1 MDEINEYKGLRIWG
15 PPQVQEETFKTFIK
29 HVPQGAR
36 VADLGAGSGSF
47 TLRLLEAGYDVLA
60 FDIDDDAFGLS
71 KDIFVHCDLSD
82 HDSTQKVSKDF
93 RKSFDAVVAL
103 EVIEYLTDPWRFV
116 ELCHSILKRDG
127 LLFITTPNV
136 QSVWSRLL
144 FLLRGKMYL
153 FEFGGGPDGI
163 DENSFANNPKTGH
176 INPITRDEMDY
187 ICRFSGFRHVDTVP
201 IVNPMVLR
209 FLRTMNWKGKIFWI
223 IAPVLTLPI
232 PRNRV
237 DHCLHYLKIAQ
248 KQ

>member
-1 MDEINEYKGLRIWG
+1 MEKFSEYKGLRINAF
-15 PPQVQEETFKTFIK
+15 PHTHEQTFKTFIK
-29 HVPQGAR
+29 HVPQGAK

-60 FDIDDDAFGLS
+60 FDICDDAFGLS
-71 KDIFVHCDLSD
+71 RDIFVHCDLSD
-82 HDSTQKVSKDF
+82 HESTQKVSKDF
-93 RKSFDAVVAL
+93 REAFDAVVA
-103 EVIEYLTDPWRFV
+103 IELIEHLTDPWRFV

-136 QSVWSRLL
+136 QCVWSRLL
-144 FLLRGKMYL
+144 FLLKGKM
-153 FEFGGGPDGI
+153 FSFNFGGGPDGI
-163 DENSFANNPKTGH
+163 DENSFADNPKTGH

-201 IVNPMVLR
+201 ICNPMGLR
-209 FLRTMNWKGKIFWI
+209 FLGTMNWKGRIFWI

-232 PRNRV
+232 PRNRL
-237 DHCLHYLKIAQ
+237 DNCLHYLKIGQ